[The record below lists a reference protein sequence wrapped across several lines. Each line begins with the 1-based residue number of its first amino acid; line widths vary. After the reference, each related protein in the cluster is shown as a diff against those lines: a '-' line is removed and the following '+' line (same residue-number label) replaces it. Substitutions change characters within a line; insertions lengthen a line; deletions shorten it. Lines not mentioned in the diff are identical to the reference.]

1 MDAFVSG
8 GNKAWLI
15 CLQHIFQH
23 EHIFQANN
31 LSHGNLKQYME
42 LSLHL
47 NVYILPTNSIV
58 FRWLSIQNKHLNWI
72 MSVDQ
77 AILQDEQDLLC
88 NWTSFQEL

>member
-1 MDAFVSG
+1 MDAFLNG
-8 GNKAWLI
+8 ANKVWLI
-15 CLQHIFQH
+15 CLQYIFQH

-31 LSHGNLKQYME
+31 LGHRNLRQYME

-47 NVYILPTNSIV
+47 NVYILPTNSIL
-58 FRWLSIQNKHLNWI
+58 FIWLSLQNKHLNWI

-88 NWTSFQEL
+88 NWTSFLEL